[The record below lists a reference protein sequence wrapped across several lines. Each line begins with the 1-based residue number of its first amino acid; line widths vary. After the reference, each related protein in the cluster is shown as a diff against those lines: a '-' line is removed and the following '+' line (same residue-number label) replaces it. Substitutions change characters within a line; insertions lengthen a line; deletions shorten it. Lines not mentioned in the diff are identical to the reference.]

1 MGSTVSSVQVPDGA
15 SAQIAGVGDD
25 HIQIDQWAVTA
36 FVIQNVLCV
45 PGLAVNLLSVSRLT
59 VQGEPAPFHDEARLV
74 QQNGVCFTLGL
85 RKGGI
90 FHLIGPPVVCSTEGC

>member
-1 MGSTVSSVQVPDGA
+1 VSSVQAPDGA

-25 HIQIDQWAVTA
+25 HIQINQWAVTA
-36 FVIQNVLCV
+36 FGIQNVLCV

-59 VQGEPAPFHDEARLV
+59 GQGELAPFHDEAR
-74 QQNGVCFTLGL
+74 GVCFTQGL
-85 RKGGI
+85 KKGGI